1 MNEAT
6 PSQDG
11 ASKPPSGFRSWHKVI
26 RNALIKMSSK
36 RDNMNAFYK
45 LSEKE
50 LRNIGYE
57 RGMLRGISNGLSRR
71 PRS

>member
-1 MNEAT
+1 
-6 PSQDG
+6 
-11 ASKPPSGFRSWHKVI
+11 
-26 RNALIKMSSK
+26 MSSK

-57 RGMLRGISNGLSRR
+57 RGMLRDISNGLSRR